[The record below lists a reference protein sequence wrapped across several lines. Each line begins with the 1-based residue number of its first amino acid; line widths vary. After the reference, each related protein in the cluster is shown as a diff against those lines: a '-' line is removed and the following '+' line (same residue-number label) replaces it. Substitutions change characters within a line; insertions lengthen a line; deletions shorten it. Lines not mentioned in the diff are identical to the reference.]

1 MFHVFNW
8 EDIDK
13 EFLWNLHTIYMKNS
27 SHARGSIGDTQS
39 AWTATCNK
47 SIQQFPGQRAEVKHV
62 KANLGHCTQ
71 QHFSLSNCFR
81 NILQMFVKDKQILGK
96 SEPSIFCRYLL
107 MTVTGWVICTST
119 PLMHTSFNTDDKL
132 KLRIKILLHT
142 FKCTENPVS
151 MSKIMVK
158 TLDLH

>member
-47 SIQQFPGQRAEVKHV
+47 SIQHFPGQRAEVKHV

-119 PLMHTSFNTDDKL
+119 TNAYIFQH
-132 KLRIKILLHT
+132 RWQIEI
-142 FKCTENPVS
+142 ENKNPASYFQVHR
-151 MSKIMVK
+151 KPCQQVEN
-158 TLDLH
+158 HGERH